1 MAETKQ
7 IAFTH
12 KEVVEALL
20 KQQGIH
26 EGIWSLYV
34 EFGLGAANVGQ
45 SDDNLLPTAII
56 PVVKIGLQKADKVN
70 NLSVDA
76 AQVNRVAETPKKTT
90 RRAAK
95 RESKAKHI
103 LDE

>member
-34 EFGLGAANVGQ
+34 EFGLGAVNVGG
-45 SDDNLLPTAII
+45 SEDSVLPAAII
-56 PVVKIGLQKADKVN
+56 PVVKIGIQKADKVN

-76 AQVNRVAETPKKTT
+76 AQVNLVAETSKKTT
-90 RRAAK
+90 KRAAK
-95 RESKAKHI
+95 RESKAKHV

>member
-34 EFGLGAANVGQ
+34 EFGLGAVNVGA
-45 SDDNLLPTAII
+45 SEDSLLPAAVI
-56 PVVKIGLQKADKVN
+56 PVLKIGLQKADKVN
-70 NLSVDA
+70 SLSVDA
-76 AQVNRVAETPKKTT
+76 ARVNPRVLAPKKTT

-95 RESKAKHI
+95 RESKAKHV

>member
-1 MAETKQ
+1 MVETKQ

-12 KEVVEALL
+12 KEVVKALL
-20 KQQGIH
+20 KQHSIH

-76 AQVNRVAETPKKTT
+76 TEVNPVPGPSKRT
-90 RRAAK
+90 AK
-95 RESKAKHI
+95 SAKSKGRHI
-103 LDE
+103 